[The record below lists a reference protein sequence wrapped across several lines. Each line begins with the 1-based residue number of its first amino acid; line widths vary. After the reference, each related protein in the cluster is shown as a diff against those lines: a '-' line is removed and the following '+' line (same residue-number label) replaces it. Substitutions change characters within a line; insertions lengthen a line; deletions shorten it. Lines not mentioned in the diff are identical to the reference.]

1 MTISKDVQTTN
12 TMKTVRQLLDYV
24 DKNQLVLP
32 EIQREF
38 VWKKKAVKR
47 LFDSLFRGLPIG
59 HLLVWNTRTQQA
71 VNPRSLKG
79 QKALARGK
87 GHPAYGYLLDGQQ
100 RLTAIRLVRDSEDD
114 FPLMFYAWPD
124 RQKDGDEP
132 FYWRSRNEDD
142 YAWCIPVAEIMRDDF
157 KAADVIAN
165 LKTDEEYEEHHEE
178 LVRDELTRVRN
189 VLEYTLGVI
198 EFETD
203 DAALAT
209 ELFIRFN
216 STGTKLRAS
225 DLTLAELAQRV
236 PGLTNDKI
244 RRAQAKWPRF
254 YFTLPFLAQC
264 LIAVHT
270 GRLQLRD
277 PKQVWA
283 GATEAEVKAS
293 WAKTERA
300 FDRLVEFLT
309 STVRWSDSTLIPS
322 FNALIPLVYVLANSG
337 DWSADERRTAR
348 KWLLLASAH
357 RYFSGSSQTDIDKLL
372 RRLGPDAG
380 VAEVWKATSKRLRRL
395 RPEDFETGRISG
407 PLMSLFLSHS
417 RELDARDWRLTD
429 FKIDGTVAGHG
440 AALQVHHFF
449 PRALL
454 RKRKDLAAEEI
465 NTFANYTVISAKT
478 NLNVSSE
485 EPASYVERL
494 QIPLSELE
502 KQCVPTDPEL
512 WKGSKYR
519 DFLKERRRLLAE
531 SFNKF
536 LGV

>member
-1 MTISKDVQTTN
+1 MAIAKDVQTTN

-38 VWKKKAVKR
+38 VWKRTAVKR

-59 HLLVWNTRTQQA
+59 NLLVWNTRTYQA
-71 VNPRSLKG
+71 VNPRALKG
-79 QKALARGK
+79 QKTLPRGK
-87 GHPAYGYLLDGQQ
+87 GQPGYGYLLDGQQ

-124 RQKDGDEP
+124 RQKDDDEP
-132 FYWRSRNEDD
+132 FYWRGRNEDD
-142 YAWCIPVAEIMRDDF
+142 YAWSIPVAEIVSDDF
-157 KAADVIAN
+157 KPSDVIAQ
-165 LKTDEEYEEHHEE
+165 LKNDEEYEDHHEE
-178 LVRDELTRVRN
+178 LVREELSRVRS
-189 VLEYTLGVI
+189 VLEYSIGVI

-216 STGTKLRAS
+216 STGTKLRSS

-236 PGLTNDKI
+236 PGLTNEKI

-254 YFTLPFLAQC
+254 HFTLPFLAQC

-277 PKQVWA
+277 PKQVWD
-283 GATEAEVKAS
+283 GATEADVKAS

-309 STVRWSDSTLIPS
+309 STVRWSDSTLVPS
-322 FNALIPLVYVLANSG
+322 FNALIPLIYVLANTG

-357 RYFSGSSQTDIDKLL
+357 RYFSGSSHTDIDKLL
-372 RRLGPDAG
+372 RRLGPNASVND
-380 VAEVWKATSKRLRRL
+380 VWKATSKRLHRL
-395 RPEDFETGRISG
+395 RPDDFRTGRISG
-407 PLMSLFLSHS
+407 PIMSLFLSHL
-417 RELDARDWRLTD
+417 RDCDARDWTHSD
-429 FKIDGTVAGHG
+429 FKLDGTVAGHG

-454 RKRKDLAAEEI
+454 RKRSEFEADEI
-465 NTFANYTVISAKT
+465 NTFANYSVISAKT

-485 EPASYVERL
+485 EPASYVDRL
-494 QIPLSELE
+494 KISPQELE
-502 KQCVPTDPEL
+502 KQCIPTDPDL
-512 WKGSKYR
+512 WKGAKYR
-519 DFLKERRRLLAE
+519 EFLKERRRLLAE
-531 SFNKF
+531 SLNKF
-536 LGV
+536 LGL

>member
-1 MTISKDVQTTN
+1 MTLVKDVQTAIVT
-12 TMKTVRQLLDYV
+12 KTLQQLLDYV

-38 VWKKKAVKR
+38 VWKKIAVKR
-47 LFDSLFRGLPIG
+47 LFDSLFRGLPVG
-59 HLLVWNTRTQQA
+59 NLLIWNTRTQHA

-79 QKALARGK
+79 QKALRRGRS
-87 GHPAYGYLLDGQQ
+87 HPDYGYLLDGQQ

-114 FPLMFYAWPD
+114 YPLMFYAWPD

-142 YAWCIPVAEIMRDDF
+142 YAWNIPVAEILRDDF
-157 KAADVIAN
+157 KPADVIAN
-165 LKTDEEYEEHHEE
+165 LKTDEEFQDHHEE
-178 LVRDELTRVRN
+178 LVRDELARVRRM
-189 VLEYTLGVI
+189 LEYPIGVI

-225 DLTLAELAQRV
+225 DLTLAELAQKV
-236 PGLTNDKI
+236 PGLTNEKL
-244 RRAQAKWPRF
+244 RRAQARWPRF
-254 YFTLPFLAQC
+254 HFTLPFLAQC

-270 GRLQLRD
+270 GRLQLRE

-283 GATEAEVKAS
+283 GSTEAEVKAS

-300 FDRLVEFLT
+300 FGKLVEFLT
-309 STVRWSDSTLIPS
+309 GNVRWGDSTLIPS
-322 FNALIPLVYVLANSG
+322 FNALIPLIYVLADSA
-337 DWSADERRTAR
+337 DWSGEQRRVAR

-372 RRLGPDAG
+372 RRLDSESTINDLWR
-380 VAEVWKATSKRLRRL
+380 VTSKRLRRL

-407 PLMSLFLSHS
+407 PIMSLFLSHL
-417 RELDARDWRLTD
+417 RDCDGRDWTNGD
-429 FKIDGTVAGHG
+429 FKLDGTVVGHG
-440 AALQVHHFF
+440 AALQIHHFF

-454 RKRKDLAAEEI
+454 RKRQDLAADEI

-478 NLNVSSE
+478 NLQVSSE
-485 EPASYVERL
+485 EPGSYVERL
-494 QIPLSELE
+494 RIPKEELE
-502 KQCVPTDPEL
+502 KQCIPTDPEL

-519 DFLKERRRLLAE
+519 EFLKERRRLLAE
-531 SFNKF
+531 SMNKF

>member
-1 MTISKDVQTTN
+1 MTNRKGVQTTN
-12 TMKTVRQLLDYV
+12 TTKTVQQLLDYV

-38 VWKKKAVKR
+38 VWKKKAVNR

-59 HLLVWNTRTQQA
+59 NLLIWNTRTQQG
-71 VNPRSLKG
+71 VNPRALKG

-87 GHPAYGYLLDGQQ
+87 GQPAYGYLLDGQQ
-100 RLTAIRLVRDSEDD
+100 RLTAIRLVRDADD
-114 FPLMFYAWPD
+114 SFPLMFYAWPD
-124 RQKDGDEP
+124 REKDGDQP
-132 FYWRSRNEDD
+132 FYWRSSNEDD
-142 YAWCIPVAEIMRDDF
+142 YAWTIPVAEILSPDF
-157 KAADVIAN
+157 KVADVIAN
-165 LKTDEEYEEHHEE
+165 IKTDEEFQPHHEE
-178 LVRDELTRVRN
+178 LVREDLSHIRS
-189 VLEYTLGVI
+189 VLDYSIGVV

-216 STGTKLRAS
+216 STGTKLRSS

-236 PGLTNDKI
+236 PGLTNERI

-254 YFTLPFLAQC
+254 HFTLPFLAQC

-277 PKQVWA
+277 PKQVWT
-283 GATEAEVKAS
+283 GAIETDVKAS
-293 WAKTERA
+293 WDRTERA

-322 FNALIPLVYVLANSG
+322 FNALIPLICVLAAGG
-337 DWSADERRTAR
+337 DWSGDERRLAR
-348 KWLLLASAH
+348 RWLLLASVR
-357 RYFSGSSQTDIDKLL
+357 RYFSGSSQTDMDKLL
-372 RRLGPDAG
+372 KTIGPKPTVDSL
-380 VAEVWKATSKRLRRL
+380 WKATSKRLRRL

-407 PLMSLFLSHS
+407 PIMSLFLSHL
-417 RELDARDWRLTD
+417 RDCDARDWKHED
-429 FKIDGTVAGHG
+429 FKLDGTVAGHG
-440 AALQVHHFF
+440 AALQIHHFF

-454 RKRKDLAAEEI
+454 RKRKELAADEI

-478 NLNVSSE
+478 NLDVSSE
-485 EPASYVERL
+485 EPASYVDRL
-494 QIPLSELE
+494 GIPTEQLDN
-502 KQCVPTDPEL
+502 QCIPTKPEL
-512 WKGSKYR
+512 LKGSEYR
-519 DFLKERRRLLAE
+519 EFLKERRRLLAE
-531 SFNKF
+531 RLNAF